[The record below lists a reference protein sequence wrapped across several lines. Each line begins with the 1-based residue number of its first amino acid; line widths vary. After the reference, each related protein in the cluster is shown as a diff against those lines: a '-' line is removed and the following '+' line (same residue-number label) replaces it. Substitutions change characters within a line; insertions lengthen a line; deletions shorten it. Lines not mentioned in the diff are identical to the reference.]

1 MKRQKKSK
9 KIMIKPRAP
18 IYQILGKGGAHKSD
32 KDYSRQKAKKEVR
45 EILKSGGTKE
55 N

>member
-1 MKRQKKSK
+1 MKKQKIKVP
-9 KIMIKPRAP
+9 IIKPRVP
-18 IYQILGKGGAHKSD
+18 VYKMKSGGAHKSD

-45 EILKSGGTKE
+45 EILKSGGIKE